1 MKFRQATNTARSN
14 VAVHLFRRSSRA
26 SLASLLLSSTM
37 AEANGAS
44 PTGFGKFLKD
54 SKLNFFEFLLLTG
67 FWVAA
72 IFVSSFVGLDTIMSA
87 RGFLFRLE
95 RTARRASQN
104 QILSHASL
112 RLFSAQASH
121 RLPLFLTSPARARS
135 SSR

>member
-1 MKFRQATNTARSN
+1 
-14 VAVHLFRRSSRA
+14 
-26 SLASLLLSSTM
+26 M

-104 QILSHASL
+104 QILSHTSL
-112 RLFSAQASH
+112 HLFSAQASH